1 MQICFLNILLSEQ
14 FNQFIIY
21 KQNTMS
27 TLSNI
32 FSGSL
37 TGIINSVSGIIDRFT
52 LSKEEKQEF
61 KLEMQSRLM
70 QKEKELEETYR
81 TELESRADIIKSEM
95 AQGDRFT
102 KRARPTIIY
111 GGLISIFIV
120 YVLVPVIAYMAG
132 ASPDDM
138 PGITLPDEFWWAWGT
153 VVSVYGAGRS
163 VEKIGVVNRATQ
175 LMTGSG
181 INKANKSKRVE
192 G

>member
-111 GGLISIFIV
+111 GGLIFIFIV